1 MITEDYVGFE
11 TAKLLKEKGFDEYCL
26 KNYWDSDKELHDWKW
41 ELSYNRN
48 SGENRNTKDC
58 AAPTQ
63 SLVLKWLRL
72 CYDIVIDIS
81 PNLTLNDVCKGS
93 FMSEIYQY
101 GHIVPEGEFGCNV
114 GDDYTY
120 EQAVEAALKYT
131 LENLI

>member
-1 MITEDYVGFE
+1 MKQITENYVSFE
-11 TAKLLKEKGFDEYCL
+11 IAKLLKEKGFDEPCIGFYNPIDGCFFESSIR
-26 KNYWDSDKELHDWKW
+26 KSWNYDRHGSI
-41 ELSYNRN
+41 SV
-48 SGENRNTKDC
+48 
-58 AAPTQ
+58 PTHQ
-63 SLVLKWLRL
+63 MALKWLRL

-120 EQAVEAALKYT
+120 EQVVEMAIKYV